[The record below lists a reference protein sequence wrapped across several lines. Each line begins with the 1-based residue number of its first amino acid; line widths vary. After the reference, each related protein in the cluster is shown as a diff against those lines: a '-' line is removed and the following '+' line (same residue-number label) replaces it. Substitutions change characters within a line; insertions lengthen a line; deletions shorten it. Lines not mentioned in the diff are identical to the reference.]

1 MQSLHSKILGALRQV
16 GPQLVLQIPGLQ
28 GGPGAA
34 DGAVVVF
41 LDFAAF
47 FFAALAVVGAA
58 DTVGAALT
66 VGWFVG
72 LLVLDPFF
80 VFCTRRSSIIISRPT
95 RSCAI
100 SDEAVH
106 AKGDSPKASSE
117 VDDISRT
124 LIVVVDQGGV

>member
-1 MQSLHSKILGALRQV
+1 MLSAMQSLHSKILGALRQV

-72 LLVLDPFF
+72 LLVLDPLSVF
-80 VFCTRRSSIIISRPT
+80 VLSIRTPRST
-95 RSCAI
+95 
-100 SDEAVH
+100 DEAAAAVLVELT
-106 AKGDSPKASSE
+106 ATNKASSAAE
-117 VDDISRT
+117 DS
-124 LIVVVDQGGV
+124 